1 MGRLVKQPGEAPLIP
16 LGFFQLA
23 IDPKLDPPDGKQ
35 IELGFGLAR
44 DDPLADAELP
54 SPGARSDRRHGVFD
68 ALVNHIKI
76 PPRAPN
82 RFKSNLILKIVTI
95 NQYNYKLCSHVRL
108 VRRLDR
114 RRERRGAGTGNSPCE
129 PQSGRQLARCV
140 LQLAID
146 P

>member
-1 MGRLVKQPGEAPLIP
+1 MRLSRRATGRKEPPGGLFPFR
-16 LGFFQLA
+16 FFQFP

-95 NQYNYKLCSHVRL
+95 NQYNYKTMQSCETYAPVGPAKGAERG
-108 VRRLDR
+108 
-114 RRERRGAGTGNSPCE
+114 RE
-129 PQSGRQLARCV
+129 
-140 LQLAID
+140 
-146 P
+146 